1 MRRPAVPTP
10 LLLIT
15 ERLGGATCSGLTFG
29 GILGDGGKVG
39 DGGKGGV
46 PLASSIPVFSILQ
59 LKQ

>member
-29 GILGDGGKVG
+29 GILGDGGK
-39 DGGKGGV
+39 GGV